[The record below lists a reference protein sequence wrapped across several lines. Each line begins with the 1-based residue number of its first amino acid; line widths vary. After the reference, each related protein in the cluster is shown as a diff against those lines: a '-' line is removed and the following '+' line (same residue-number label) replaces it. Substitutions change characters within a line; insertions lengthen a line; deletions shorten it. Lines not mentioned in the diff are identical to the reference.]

1 MRIMV
6 VRHILTGMC
15 IQEICGWSETKWIRM
30 VDDWL
35 NFKPQ
40 ARWYFIVPIIFMF
53 WRVAHVRHGDG
64 TWWRDH
70 RVVAYFSQFLSHTW
84 MVTCH
89 DPGTETTS
97 GASTLKSS
105 HWAYWVNG
113 KKQNIDFAH
122 PALKVLM
129 KISMLPQTFGT
140 STHVDGSWLTRVS
153 DSTYFYTFW
162 DAFVEN
168 SMGSAGSATTR
179 RPVWPTEIN
188 SSTEADRSTRDTKR
202 SRPGV
207 SESAKTNQK
216 LCSTWIQWWP
226 FISYNCL

>member
-140 STHVDGSWLTRVS
+140 STHVDGSWLTKSFRFYIFLHILRCFCWEFNGFSRFRNNKETGV
-153 DSTYFYTFW
+153 TYRNQ
-162 DAFVEN
+162 FVHWGGQEHEGHKEFT
-168 SMGSAGSATTR
+168 SGGLR
-179 RPVWPTEIN
+179 I
-188 SSTEADRSTRDTKR
+188 
-202 SRPGV
+202 
-207 SESAKTNQK
+207 
-216 LCSTWIQWWP
+216 C
-226 FISYNCL
+226 